1 MKANQITRATLGRLP
16 LYLNYL
22 KQIESSGTTSISAT
36 TIAKALSLG
45 EVQVRKDLA
54 SVSGA
59 GKPKVGYES
68 SDLIKRLED
77 TLGSNSIT
85 SAVLV
90 GAGKLGRALL
100 DYNGFEEFGI
110 KIIAA
115 FDSNDEVIRFS
126 KTSKDILPISTLSD
140 YCIANNVKLGII
152 TVGQGSAQQVC
163 NMMEQSGIKAIWN
176 FAPCNLEVSDGI
188 LVKNENLAL
197 SLAHLSNQLS
207 K

>member
-22 KQIESSGTTSISAT
+22 KQIESSETTSISAT

-115 FDSNDEVIRFS
+115 FDSNDEVIRLS

>member
-1 MKANQITRATLGRLP
+1 MKANQISRATLGRLP
-16 LYLNYL
+16 LYLNNL

-126 KTSKDILPISTLSD
+126 KTSKDILPISTLSE

-152 TVGQGSAQQVC
+152 TVGPVSAQQVC
-163 NMMEQSGIKAIWN
+163 DMMEQSGIKAIWN

>member
-85 SAVLV
+85 FAVLV

-126 KTSKDILPISTLSD
+126 KTSKDILPISTLSE

>member
-22 KQIESSGTTSISAT
+22 KQTESSGTTSISAT

-126 KTSKDILPISTLSD
+126 KTSKDILPISTLSE
-140 YCIANNVKLGII
+140 YCKANNVKLGII

>member
-1 MKANQITRATLGRLP
+1 MKANQITRETLGRLP

-100 DYNGFEEFGI
+100 DYTGFEEFGI

-126 KTSKDILPISTLSD
+126 KTSKDILPISTLSE

-197 SLAHLSNQLS
+197 SLAHLSNKLS